1 MAARSPLREFAE
13 IMLLAAALCA
23 VASIGPASIWG
34 GL

>member
-1 MAARSPLREFAE
+1 MAARSPLREFTL

-23 VASIGPASIWG
+23 FVAIGPASIWG